1 MPHRDLAKRKAY
13 MKQYAATH
21 PKTCSQE
28 QEKRWTHA
36 ATCRKYGIT
45 PEIFDAVF
53 LAQGSRCGC
62 CGDREPGGKGSWH
75 IDHDHVTNQFRG
87 ILCYYCNLGLGQF
100 KDSGE
105 RLQKAIAYLAKFQ
118 PEKR

>member
-13 MKQYAATH
+13 
-21 PKTCSQE
+21 
-28 QEKRWTHA
+28 
-36 ATCRKYGIT
+36 
-45 PEIFDAVF
+45 
-53 LAQGSRCGC
+53 
-62 CGDREPGGKGSWH
+62 
-75 IDHDHVTNQFRG
+75 TNQFRG